1 METITIQL
9 SIDNL
14 KIEPETGNLVIT
26 LNGETLKGLLL
37 ERNGKVTEKNGKE
50 REKGGRKY
58 KKSRFSIFME
68 WLIDELIAKG
78 KERSAEAYQT
88 TLNSFMTYRNKED
101 IYLYEIKTTVM
112 ERYQSWLKRK
122 GLTMNSISFY
132 MRVMRTAYNK
142 AVEYNLTNDN
152 HPFRKVYT
160 GIAKTTKRS
169 VTLEVMKE
177 IRHFET
183 TEPNVR
189 FARDMFLFSFYTRG
203 MSFVDMSYLKKTDL
217 KDGMLHYARKKTG
230 QEIDIEWT
238 DELQEIT
245 DRNPSCT
252 DVYLL
257 PIIRK
262 TNGKE
267 RNQKRYM
274 QNLVNENLKVISKA
288 LKLKEP
294 LTMYVAR
301 HTWASLARDNGIPLK
316 TISLAMGHESE
327 KTTQIYLKNLDV
339 NAVDRANREIINLIN
354 T

>member
-68 WLIDELIAKG
+68 WLIEELIAKG

-169 VTLEVMKE
+169 VTLEVMRE

-274 QNLVNENLKVISKA
+274 QSLVNENLKVISKA

>member
-58 KKSRFSIFME
+58 KKSRFSTFME

-274 QNLVNENLKVISKA
+274 QNLVNDNLKVISKA